1 MLVALWGQR
10 VIAIWVKLLK
20 VQLRFMLFLL
30 LFFIAEGR
38 AIVSFILN
46 ESFQDIT
53 LHKALSFKKSLCKH
67 LKLIPAEFT
76 FVTTVKIPRKHLV
89 FQLPSE
95 VLPFLRHCTGWRKEW
110 LFSLNVNGVQVS
122 GEDEISVHELKISQL
137 RLQEDPGMTGIWNLS
152 ILNVKNGKW
161 IVEV

>member
-1 MLVALWGQR
+1 MSEITKSSVE
-10 VIAIWVKLLK
+10 VHV
-20 VQLRFMLFLL
+20 FFL

-38 AIVSFILN
+38 AMVSFILN

-137 RLQEDPGMTGIWNLS
+137 RLQEDPGMTGI
-152 ILNVKNGKW
+152 
-161 IVEV
+161 

>member
-1 MLVALWGQR
+1 M
-10 VIAIWVKLLK
+10 
-20 VQLRFMLFLL
+20 
-30 LFFIAEGR
+30 
-38 AIVSFILN
+38 VSFILN

-110 LFSLNVNGVQVS
+110 LFSLNVIGVQVS

-137 RLQEDPGMTGIWNLS
+137 RLQEDPGMTGI
-152 ILNVKNGKW
+152 
-161 IVEV
+161 

>member
-110 LFSLNVNGVQVS
+110 LFSLNVSGVQVS

-152 ILNVKNGKW
+152 ILNTYKKW
-161 IVEV
+161 

>member
-1 MLVALWGQR
+1 M
-10 VIAIWVKLLK
+10 
-20 VQLRFMLFLL
+20 
-30 LFFIAEGR
+30 
-38 AIVSFILN
+38 SFILN

-137 RLQEDPGMTGIWNLS
+137 RLQEDPGMTGI
-152 ILNVKNGKW
+152 
-161 IVEV
+161 